1 MIPAMPTLSTPN
13 GARVRRRDRVRSL
26 VVDVEPLRRDRDF
39 RLLWLGQLVSGAG
52 RQVTVVALPYQLYVM
67 TGTPLAI
74 GALALVQLVPILV
87 FALGGGA
94 VADAVDRRRLL
105 LVTQLGLAACSAALM
120 VLALLPAPSIVA
132 LYAVAFVAAGIGAID
147 QPARSAS
154 VPRLVPTERLAP
166 ALAIQQLGFQATAV
180 IGPALG
186 GLILATLGVPAA
198 YALDVVTF
206 AAAIAALLAIAPIPP
221 LGDVRRPS
229 LGAIAEGLRFA
240 MGRRQVLAT
249 EAVDLVAMVFGMP
262 SALFPALALDVF
274 RVGPAGVGLL
284 AAAPAA
290 GALVG
295 AVFTGWVGRVR
306 HPGRAVLVA
315 VAAWGI
321 AITGFGIF
329 TASFAV
335 ALGCLAVAGAA
346 DMVSAVCRSAIVQR
360 TVPDAL
366 RGRVMSIHVLTVT
379 SGPRIG
385 DAEATA
391 VAAVVG
397 PQLSVISGGLLCLVG
412 LAAVARW
419 LPELATFDQHAGDE
433 GGDGPERPAR
443 GSGVHGAAPSGTQQP
458 EPAVIADALGD
469 VGATPEVG

>member
-1 MIPAMPTLSTPN
+1 MPSLSPPN
-13 GARVRRRDRVRSL
+13 GGSARRRDRVRSL

-74 GALALVQLVPILV
+74 GALALVQLVPILA
-87 FALGGGA
+87 FSLGGGA

-120 VLALLPAPSIVA
+120 LLALVPAAPIVG

-154 VPRLVPTERLAP
+154 VPRLVPMERLAP

-186 GLILATLGVPAA
+186 GLVLATLGVPAA
-198 YALDVVTF
+198 YGLDVATF

-229 LGAIAEGLRFA
+229 FGAIAEGLQFA
-240 MGRRQVLAT
+240 MRRRQVLAT
-249 EAVDLVAMVFGMP
+249 EVVDLVAMVFGMP
-262 SALFPALALDVF
+262 SALFPVLALDVF
-274 RVGPAGVGLL
+274 KAGPAGVGLM

-295 AVFTGWVGRVR
+295 GVFTGWVGRVR

-315 VAAWGI
+315 VAAWGL
-321 AITGFGIF
+321 AITAFGIV

-335 ALGCLAVAGAA
+335 ALVCLAVAGAA
-346 DMVSAVCRSAIVQR
+346 DMISAVCRNAIVQR
-360 TVPDAL
+360 IVPDAL

-412 LAAVARW
+412 LVAVARW
-419 LPELATFDQHAGDE
+419 LPELARFDQHAGDE
-433 GGDGPERPAR
+433 GGDQPGRPAP
-443 GSGVHGAAPSGTQQP
+443 GIALETSAAFVAEAPGAAAVADGT
-458 EPAVIADALGD
+458 GD
-469 VGATPEVG
+469 DEATRSVG